1 MCRKPY
7 YRGIT
12 RRDSPHISALAPLA
26 AQTGW
31 TQGAAG
37 VGAFFV
43 HLDGKRRGR
52 PDRILPPESPWR
64 CVTPVAGGGGGA
76 HVA

>member
-7 YRGIT
+7 HRGIT
-12 RRDSPHISALAPLA
+12 RRDSPHISALAPL
-26 AQTGW
+26 
-31 TQGAAG
+31 AAG

-52 PDRILPPESPWR
+52 PDRILPPDSPRR